1 MTRYE
6 TLLHII
12 HVFQPKSIVEVGTWS
27 GHNAIRMMKQIES
40 YSAQSWYWGFDLF
53 EDATAETD
61 AIEKNVKPHNLESHV
76 HNYIKQHVIG
86 EVNLIKGNTRET
98 LSRKNVQGYVSVADF
113 AFIDGGHSVET
124 IENDYEALKHIPVIV
139 LDDYYTGA
147 EIDTSKYG
155 CNRLVYRLRAE
166 GKSVTIL
173 PHKDAVKG
181 GGSNQLV
188 LVLNGR

>member
-12 HVFQPKSIVEVGTWS
+12 HVFQPKTIVEVGTWS
-27 GHNAIRMMKQIES
+27 GHNAIRMLKQVQS
-40 YSAQSWYWGFDLF
+40 YSAYSRYCGFDLF

-61 AIEKNVKPHNLESHV
+61 ALEKNVKPHNLEAHV
-76 HNYIKQHVIG
+76 RNYIKQHVAG
-86 EVNLIKGNTRET
+86 EVTLIKGNTRET
-98 LSRKNVQGYVSVADF
+98 LRAQKCDADF

-124 IENDYEALKHIPVIV
+124 IESDYEALKHVPVIV

-147 EIDTSKYG
+147 EIDVSKYG
-155 CNRLVYRLRAE
+155 CNQLVGRLRSE

-188 LVLNGR
+188 LVLNG